1 MGCYIFRHTRINSR
15 HRLHSTKGEA
25 ACFLLQEVVMS
36 IADMKLKVGGSM
48 VAKHFEGVAASI
60 MQQGMMYTWGLLPA

>member
-1 MGCYIFRHTRINSR
+1 MNSR
-15 HRLHSTKGEA
+15 HRLHYTKGEA

-48 VAKHFEGVAASI
+48 VAKHFEGVAAS
-60 MQQGMMYTWGLLPA
+60 MLQQGMMYTWGQLLA